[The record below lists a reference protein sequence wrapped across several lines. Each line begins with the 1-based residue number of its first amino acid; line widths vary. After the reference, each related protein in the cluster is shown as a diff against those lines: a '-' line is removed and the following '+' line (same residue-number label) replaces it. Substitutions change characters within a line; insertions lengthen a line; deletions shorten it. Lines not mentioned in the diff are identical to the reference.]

1 MTFKNPINKE
11 LFSKDLETITN
22 VVHNYIDTLSNK
34 ELTEMYHY
42 MLVTNHNDK
51 MLDMISLS
59 TSVLM
64 NPFCMARIKKAHDEI
79 KENPLSTNTMICVKC
94 FAEKQLKRFTNQ
106 NAKQMF
112 CHIALTYK
120 VYPVSV
126 IPWLNVYI
134 FRLESFGDLA
144 NVTQAINYLNI
155 VRKNPHVSMFSLW
168 TKNPNILAQAF
179 KETGYEK
186 PSNMNVI
193 HSSLYINVCDDSTWK
208 KYTVKGAR
216 MIDKV
221 FTVYTK
227 EYAELHNIA
236 INCGA
241 RHCFTCRLCYKK
253 DTVQYINE
261 LLK

>member
-1 MTFKNPINKE
+1 MTFKNPINAE
-11 LFSKDLETITN
+11 LFSKDYSTIVET
-22 VVHNYIDTLSNK
+22 VHTYIDTLSDK
-34 ELTEMYHY
+34 ELTEMFRY
-42 MLVTNHNDK
+42 MMVTKHNDK
-51 MLDMISLS
+51 MEDMVSWS
-59 TSVLM
+59 TSVLL
-64 NPFCMARIKKAHDEI
+64 NPFCQARIQKAIDEI
-79 KENPLSTNTMICVKC
+79 KNNPLSTKTMICVKC

-126 IPWLNVYI
+126 IPYINVQVC
-134 FRLESFGDLA
+134 RLESFGDLV

-155 VRKNPHVSMFSLW
+155 VRKNHYVNMFSLW

-193 HSSLYINVCDDSTWK
+193 HSSLYINVCDDTTWK
-208 KYTVKGAR
+208 KYTVKGVR

-241 RHCFTCRLCYKK
+241 NHCFTCRLCYKK